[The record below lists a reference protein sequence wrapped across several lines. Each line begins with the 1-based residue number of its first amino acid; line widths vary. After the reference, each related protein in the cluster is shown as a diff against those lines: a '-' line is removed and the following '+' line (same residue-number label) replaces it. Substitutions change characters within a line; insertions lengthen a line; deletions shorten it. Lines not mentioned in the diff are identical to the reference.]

1 MGDRGR
7 QHSRSRTFLQLALI
21 AVVGALAYSN
31 TLGVPFQWDED
42 LYISGS
48 PVVKDL
54 GYFLEPDR
62 AAGMELHGALKSRYL
77 GYLSFA
83 LNYAIGG
90 LDPIGYHLFN
100 IAVHLLNALL
110 VYALVLTS
118 FETPALRASIL
129 AARAQPVALL
139 ASLLFVAHP
148 VQTEAVTYIFQRL
161 ASLAAC
167 FYLLSLLAYVRARLS
182 TRRDTAALLHAVCLL
197 AAVLAMKTKENAF
210 TLPLA
215 AALYEFVFF
224 TGPLRPRL
232 LRLAPLL
239 LTLAIIPLTLAG
251 AEQPAGDIISGIV
264 PATRGFEDLAR
275 GVYLVTELRVIV
287 TYLRL
292 LVLPVAQN
300 FDYDYPVFRSL
311 FEPQVLGS
319 FLLLLSLA
327 ASALFLLYRSRFGV
341 RDTAAIAF
349 GVFWFFLTL
358 SVESSIVP
366 IPMLIN
372 EYRLYLP
379 SVGVFLAFSTGAFLL
394 LERLRDDRVRSIA
407 RAALFALPL
416 VLAVATYARNTVW
429 ATRISLWED
438 VVSKSPSRVYPRNN
452 LGIAYT
458 EAGRIDDAV
467 RQFQN
472 ALAIDPEHASAYSNL
487 GVLRARQGRLDDAM
501 QAFQAALQH
510 DPELVDA
517 HNNAG
522 LVHLAQGRY
531 EAAEQSFR
539 TAMRLDPGYA
549 KAHYNLGVCFERQGR
564 LEEAGGEFREAL
576 GLDPGYAKARAA
588 LEELAR
594 RRS

>member
-1 MGDRGR
+1 MAHGR
-7 QHSRSRTFLQLALI
+7 RQASAGTTVLPLALI
-21 AVVGALAYSN
+21 AAVGVLAYSN
-31 TLGVPFQWDED
+31 SLDVPFQWDGD
-42 LYISGS
+42 AYIGGS
-48 PVVKDL
+48 PVVKDF

-62 AAGMELHGALKSRYL
+62 AAGMELHGALKSRYI

-83 LNYAIGG
+83 LSYAIGG
-90 LDPIGYHLFN
+90 LEPTGYHLFN

-118 FETPALRASIL
+118 YRTPKLREGVL
-129 AARAQPVALL
+129 AVRAESVALL

-167 FYLLSLLAYVRARLS
+167 FYLLSLLAYARARLS
-182 TRRDTAALLHAVCLL
+182 SRRGSAALLHAACLL

-215 AALYEFVFF
+215 AVLYELVFF
-224 TGPLRPRL
+224 TGPLKPRL
-232 LRLAPLL
+232 LRLVPLL

-251 AEQPAGDIISGIV
+251 AEQSAGDLLGGLV
-264 PATRGFEDLAR
+264 PATRGFEDLSR
-275 GVYLVTELRVIV
+275 SVYFLTELRVVV

-311 FEPQVLGS
+311 LAPQVLGS
-319 FLLLLSLA
+319 LLLLSSLA
-327 ASALFLLYRSRFGV
+327 GLAVFLLYRSRSGV

-349 GVFWFFLTL
+349 GIFWFFLTL

-379 SVGVFLAFSTGAFLL
+379 SVGAFLAFSTGAFLL
-394 LERLRDDRVRSIA
+394 LERLRDA
-407 RAALFALPL
+407 RARSVAQAVLFALPL
-416 VLAVATYARNTVW
+416 VLALATYSRNVVW
-429 ATRISLWED
+429 ASRISLWED

-467 RQFQN
+467 RQFQT
-472 ALAIDPEHASAYSNL
+472 ALAIDPEHASSYSNL
-487 GVLRARQGRLDDAM
+487 GVLRARQGRLDEAM
-501 QAFQAALQH
+501 RAFRAALLY

-517 HNNAG
+517 HNNTG

-539 TAMRLDPGYA
+539 AAMRLDPGYA

-564 LEEAGGEFREAL
+564 FDEADDELREAL
-576 GLDPGYAKARAA
+576 RLDPGYAKARAA
-588 LEELAR
+588 LEALAR
-594 RRS
+594 QRM